1 MLIYTKDR
9 LNLIGIIMGVTYT
22 LNFNWQNG
30 DNAMSMTFA
39 YSLPFLLFSAIL
51 GFGISKLRK
60 DKNFGI
66 YFALISL
73 LLSAIKI

>member
-1 MLIYTKDR
+1 MLKYTKDG
-9 LNLIGIIMGVTYT
+9 LNFIGIIMGFTYT
-22 LNFNWQNG
+22 LYFNKQ
-30 DNAMSMTFA
+30 DVENALSMTFA
-39 YSLPFLLFSAIL
+39 YSLPFLIFSVIL

-73 LLSAIKI
+73 MSSAIKV